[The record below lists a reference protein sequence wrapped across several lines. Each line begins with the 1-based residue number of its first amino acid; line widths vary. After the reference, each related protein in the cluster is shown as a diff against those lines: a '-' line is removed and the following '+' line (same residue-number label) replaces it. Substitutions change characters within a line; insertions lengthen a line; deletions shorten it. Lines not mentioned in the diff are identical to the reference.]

1 MIKKVAGFLCCAM
14 LMIVIFA
21 GCGENENLEI
31 VGKWVPTTATLNDET
46 VKYSELGID
55 ESQFGFEF
63 NSDGKCIATLAGISG
78 EGTYVYH
85 ETSVDVEINSEIKKL
100 DYDGA
105 TLTLNLDYDNN
116 STSITF
122 IKEKS
127 EK

>member
-1 MIKKVAGFLCCAM
+1 MIKKLAGALCGILIM
-14 LMIVIFA
+14 LVVFT
-21 GCGENENLEI
+21 GCTENTNTDI
-31 VGKWVPTTATLNDET
+31 VGKWIPTTATINGET
-46 VKYSELGID
+46 VKYSELGIE
-55 ESQFGFEF
+55 ESQFRFVFEA
-63 NSDGKCIATLAGISG
+63 NGKCTATLAGISG
-78 EGTYVYH
+78 AGTYTYH
-85 ETSVDVEINSEIKKL
+85 ETSVDVEINSETKKL